1 MLYDFPCVNSVSN
14 IFLIVDSSSFCAE
27 TTATENEENNKT
39 KMVFI
44 DMVVV
49 GRPSIIKSFNVNSV
63 FSDRNYRNGSFD
75 TYTEIVGVDN
85 AFWIMS
91 NPEHSIKIS

>member
-1 MLYDFPCVNSVSN
+1 
-14 IFLIVDSSSFCAE
+14 
-27 TTATENEENNKT
+27 
-39 KMVFI
+39 
-44 DMVVV
+44 MVVV

-85 AFWIMS
+85 AFWIMR